1 MDRARWVAAL
11 VLGWLI
17 AATLVSCGS
26 DAPSSRPAVD
36 GAALLA
42 KVENHLGTDPAHD
55 QLRALV
61 VLVGDRTVVEK
72 YYDGS
77 TADSVW
83 DVESVTK
90 SIVSTLVGIAI
101 AEGKISGVDATL
113 AELLPDSAALMSRAA
128 ARTTLRQVLS
138 MSGGFPEDDFTKP
151 RRWQVARDPVR
162 LILRAHDPGLVG
174 FTYSNQ
180 GAHLIAAILT
190 EATGVS
196 LLAYARAHLFDPLG
210 IVTRPAFTGLASDAN
225 LAAWT
230 RAGFAWPVD
239 RAGIHLGWGLVKLR
253 PLDLLKLGQLY
264 ADEGRWDGVQLVPA
278 AWVRE
283 ATRQQVDD
291 RLGGGYGYEWWVTEA
306 DGAPAFYAAGFGGQ
320 LIEVV
325 PDRDLVVVVQ
335 TEINPLGD
343 GSEGLDTSKL
353 AFMVSDVIA
362 PAAR

>member
-1 MDRARWVAAL
+1 M
-11 VLGWLI
+11 
-17 AATLVSCGS
+17 
-26 DAPSSRPAVD
+26 PRPRPTVD

-61 VLVGDRTVVEK
+61 VLVGDRTVVEN

-113 AELLPDSAALMSRAA
+113 AELLPDSAAGMSRAA

-151 RRWQVARDPVR
+151 RRWQAVRDPVR

-190 EATGVS
+190 EATGVRCSHTPAPICSTRWASSPVPRSRVS
-196 LLAYARAHLFDPLG
+196 LATRISRPGLVRGLPGLSIGLG
-210 IVTRPAFTGLASDAN
+210 SISGGGWSNSGHSTCSSWASCTP
-225 LAAWT
+225 T
-230 RAGFAWPVD
+230 RA
-239 RAGIHLGWGLVKLR
+239 
-253 PLDLLKLGQLY
+253 
-264 ADEGRWDGVQLVPA
+264 DGTA
-278 AWVRE
+278 
-283 ATRQQVDD
+283 
-291 RLGGGYGYEWWVTEA
+291 
-306 DGAPAFYAAGFGGQ
+306 
-320 LIEVV
+320 
-325 PDRDLVVVVQ
+325 
-335 TEINPLGD
+335 
-343 GSEGLDTSKL
+343 SS
-353 AFMVSDVIA
+353 
-362 PAAR
+362 